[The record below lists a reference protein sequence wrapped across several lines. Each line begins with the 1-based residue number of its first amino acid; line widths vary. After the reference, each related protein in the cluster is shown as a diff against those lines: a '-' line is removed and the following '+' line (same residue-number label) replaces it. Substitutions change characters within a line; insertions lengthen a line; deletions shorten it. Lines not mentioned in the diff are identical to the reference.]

1 MLSSL
6 LQRLGGAQASS
17 NLLEEKVRGI
27 GPTHRLSCAAHSPQP
42 TECARSARHVCGAC
56 AQRRY
61 PGAREAAPTATGLQV
76 FRLFLTFVTI

>member
-17 NLLEEKVRGI
+17 NLLEEKVQGI

-42 TECARSARHVCGAC
+42 AEYAARVGCGEHAPV
-56 AQRRY
+56 QLY